1 MTANSGPLVLVVDD
15 YQDAR
20 EMYAEYLRASGFRV
34 AEAASGVEAV
44 RKAGELAPDVI
55 LMDLSLPGLDGVEA
69 TRRLKADPR
78 TRVIPVVA
86 ITGHTGSTASNR
98 ARDAGCVAFVLKP
111 ALPNRVVDEI
121 KRVLRSAC

>member
-1 MTANSGPLVLVVDD
+1 MTAESHPLVLVVDD

-34 AEAASGVEAV
+34 AEAADGLEAV
-44 RKAGELAPDVI
+44 TKAGELSPDLI

-69 TRRLKADPR
+69 TRRLKANPR
-78 TRVIPVVA
+78 TRAIPVVA
-86 ITGHTGSTASNR
+86 ITGHAATSASDR

-111 ALPNRVVDEI
+111 ALPNLVVDEI
-121 KRVLRSAC
+121 NRVLHAAL